1 MKTKS
6 KILNPRNRI
15 YTESSSATTFINY
28 SQSQE
33 ILEVKIKTTGEVY
46 HYFNVP
52 EDVWEE
58 YKNEIRLEKSSGK
71 FYNKKIKPFYEY
83 EEIDE

>member
-6 KILNPRNRI
+6 RILNPRNRT

-28 SQSQE
+28 SQNQQ
-33 ILEVKIKTTGEVY
+33 ILEVKIKDTGKVY
-46 HYFNVP
+46 HYFDVP

-58 YKNEIRLEKSSGK
+58 YKKEIRLGKSSGK
-71 FYNKKIKPFYEY
+71 FYNKKIKPFYDYKEG
-83 EEIDE
+83 DE